1 MKPTNPV
8 RTFLKK
14 RGSPAHVVAGGL
26 AGLLEG
32 WEKAAAGIAAG
43 CVQDLDDYLNDADG
57 RQILSE
63 ALVAAP
69 ASERDAL
76 SVRLAAADR
85 KARAHLRPAGP
96 CLWGDE
102 EAARRGWTPAANWW
116 YFRRPRG
123 RN

>member
-1 MKPTNPV
+1 MKPKNPV
-8 RTFLKK
+8 RAFLKK
-14 RGSPAHVVAGGL
+14 RGSPAHVVAGEL

-32 WEKAAAGIAAG
+32 WEKAAGGMAAG
-43 CVQDLDDYLNDADG
+43 RGQDLDDYLNDADG

-63 ALVAAP
+63 ALAAAP
-69 ASERDAL
+69 ASEREAL
-76 SVRLAAADR
+76 AERLAAADR
-85 KARAHLRPAGP
+85 QARAHLGPAEP